1 VEQLFATTQE
11 GETPLEELP
20 GLDARTITLLET
32 GGIFSVEDLVEKSV
46 EDLMNIDGI
55 GEKTAQKI
63 INIIQEYVDF
73 EEDDYEDEQE
83 DKE

>member
-1 VEQLFATTQE
+1 
-11 GETPLEELP
+11 
-20 GLDARTITLLET
+20 LLET